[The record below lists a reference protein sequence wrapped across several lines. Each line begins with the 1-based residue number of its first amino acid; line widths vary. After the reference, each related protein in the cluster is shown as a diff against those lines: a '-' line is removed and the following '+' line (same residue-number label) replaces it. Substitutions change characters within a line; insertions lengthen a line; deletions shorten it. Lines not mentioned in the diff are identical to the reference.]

1 MDGQQNSSSKSLE
14 KTTCDLPGEI
24 WKDIEGYKGIYQV
37 RNMGRVRSL
46 TRKVWNYTKPG
57 RILRPGSKKNG
68 YLHVCLINGSKREK
82 HAHVHR
88 LVAAA
93 FIPNPDN
100 LPEVNHKNY
109 DKTDN
114 RVENLEWCTSR
125 YNKAHFR
132 KSPYAKNADKKKT
145 RTLVNKSIQYI
156 MTYKDEVCRIYDL
169 GYSIKEVSSIVGIG
183 KDMVRDILVI
193 YGRLE

>member
-1 MDGQQNSSSKSLE
+1 MDGQQSSSSESLE

-24 WKDIEGYKGIYQV
+24 WKDIEGYEGIYQV
-37 RNMGRVRSL
+37 SNMGRVRSL

-57 RILRPGSKKNG
+57 RILSPGAKENG
-68 YLHVCLINGSKREK
+68 YLHVALNNGEKREK
-82 HAHVHR
+82 HAHIHR

-109 DKTDN
+109 DKKDN

-132 KSPYAKNADKKKT
+132 KSPYAKNADKKKS
-145 RTLVNKSIQYI
+145 RTLANKSIQYI
-156 MTYKDEVCRIYDL
+156 LTYKDEVCRIYDL
-169 GYSIKEVSSIVGIG
+169 GYSIKEVASIVGIG
-183 KDMVRDILVI
+183 KDMARDILVI
-193 YGRLE
+193 YGRLK

>member
-24 WKDIEGYKGIYQV
+24 WKDIEGYEGIYQV
-37 RNMGRVRSL
+37 SNMGRVRSL

-57 RILRPGSKKNG
+57 RILRPGAKENG
-68 YLHVCLINGSKREK
+68 YLHVALSNGSKKEK

-114 RVENLEWCTSR
+114 RIDNLEWCTSR

-156 MTYKDEVCRIYDL
+156 LTYKDEVCRIYDL

-183 KDMVRDILVI
+183 RDMVRDILVI
-193 YGRLE
+193 YERLK

>member
-1 MDGQQNSSSKSLE
+1 MDGRSMTSSKSSG
-14 KTTCDLPGEI
+14 KTISDLPGEV
-24 WKDIEGYKGIYQV
+24 WKDIEGYEGRYQV
-37 RNMGRVRSL
+37 SNMGRVKSL

-57 RILRPGSKKNG
+57 RVLKPGAKRNG
-68 YLHVCLINGSKREK
+68 YLHVALSNGDKIEK

-88 LVAAA
+88 LVAKA

-100 LPEVNHKNY
+100 LPEVNHKNLN
-109 DKTDN
+109 KSDN

-132 KSPYAKNADKKKT
+132 NSPYAKNADKKKA

-156 MTYKDEVCRIYDL
+156 LENKDQVCSMYEL
-169 GYSIKEVSSIVGIG
+169 GYSIKEVSQSVGLG

-193 YGRLE
+193 YGKLK